1 MTNLLRLVACLFSI
15 VSLNAQ
21 STTVVLEWSGTIEEI
36 VIDEGNNHF
45 SGANIGETFSGT
57 ISYDS
62 ISYLEFPLG
71 PLQSSFLLISES
83 NSDLVISII
92 NNGGCIDS
100 PTNNHELLTS
110 HVLCSQVEHLN
121 SGSSPSSSN
130 PAPPPSPPPPPAAN
144 EDEQLQDE
152 AAAHDVRRKEGELKA
167 PAPPAPAA
175 DKPPAEQPTD
185 EEDAAAAAPAA
196 AAAAAAAGR
205 RQITATHNQ
214 YYADRTKAAAE
225 SVAAVAKVAA
235 PAAAPAAAA
244 AEALEPGASGWKP
257 SARGEKQNK
266 PRGFHQVRLSQ

>member
-100 PTNNHELLTS
+100 PPISCNTFSNVFETTITKDSTLDS
-110 HVLCSQVEHLN
+110 WVL
-121 SGSSPSSSN
+121 SSSQN
-130 PAPPPSPPPPPAAN
+130 EFEIPLDLIFFSNSESILSDNSFQELPPFALYESTENKRAIFFLSYGSP
-144 EDEQLQDE
+144 
-152 AAAHDVRRKEGELKA
+152 G
-167 PAPPAPAA
+167 
-175 DKPPAEQPTD
+175 
-185 EEDAAAAAPAA
+185 
-196 AAAAAAAGR
+196 
-205 RQITATHNQ
+205 
-214 YYADRTKAAAE
+214 
-225 SVAAVAKVAA
+225 
-235 PAAAPAAAA
+235 
-244 AEALEPGASGWKP
+244 PGAWGYLDQAIFSEVPLPAGIYLFLSGLIGLVGVKL
-257 SARGEKQNK
+257 RGRNA
-266 PRGFHQVRLSQ
+266 

>member
-1 MTNLLRLVACLFSI
+1 MQVRREKTQFDEDGHQRYYIKIIADKKLGRRVLYSDEKFRRIATA
-15 VSLNAQ
+15 AQ
-21 STTVVLEWSGTIEEI
+21 VT
-36 VIDEGNNHF
+36 
-45 SGANIGETFSGT
+45 
-57 ISYDS
+57 
-62 ISYLEFPLG
+62 P
-71 PLQSSFLLISES
+71 P
-83 NSDLVISII
+83 
-92 NNGGCIDS
+92 

-121 SGSSPSSSN
+121 SGSSPSLSN
-130 PAPPPSPPPPPAAN
+130 PAPLPSPLPPAAN

-244 AEALEPGASGWKP
+244 A
-257 SARGEKQNK
+257 
-266 PRGFHQVRLSQ
+266 